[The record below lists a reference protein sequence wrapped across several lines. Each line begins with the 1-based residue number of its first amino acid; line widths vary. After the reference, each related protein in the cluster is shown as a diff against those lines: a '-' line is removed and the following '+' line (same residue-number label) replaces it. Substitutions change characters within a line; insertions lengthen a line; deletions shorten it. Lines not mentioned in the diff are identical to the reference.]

1 MAKSGRAS
9 RVARVFMSL
18 LSCCLLM
25 SMQSRA
31 WGDERGRI
39 TILEENDSLYFNSD
53 KHYTQGLRISD
64 LLGETPSPD
73 GLWDDAFKIVR
84 SVTPVFEPGGTR
96 RIGVFLGQSIFT
108 PKNLAI
114 RPPDPHD
121 RPYAGWL
128 YAGASLLQ
136 ETGSQM
142 LENAELDFGIVGPGA
157 LGKQVQNDFHQF
169 IGVPQA
175 KGWSSQLQ
183 QEFGIVLS
191 YERLW
196 RLPLVGDNCL
206 GVDIVPQLGA
216 SVGNIFTYGETGV
229 LLRIGSGLGADYGP
243 VRIRPA
249 LSGTDYF
256 DAERLDEG
264 QGYYFFAGTQ
274 GRVVGRNIFLDGN
287 SFRTSPSVSKK
298 NLVGDAQAGF
308 SVLLSKSLRFD
319 ISVALRTEEFHGQ
332 HTPDDICTAALTFTW

>member
-1 MAKSGRAS
+1 
-9 RVARVFMSL
+9 
-18 LSCCLLM
+18 
-25 SMQSRA
+25 
-31 WGDERGRI
+31 
-39 TILEENDSLYFNSD
+39 
-53 KHYTQGLRISD
+53 
-64 LLGETPSPD
+64 
-73 GLWDDAFKIVR
+73 
-84 SVTPVFEPGGTR
+84 
-96 RIGVFLGQSIFT
+96 
-108 PKNLAI
+108 
-114 RPPDPHD
+114 
-121 RPYAGWL
+121 
-128 YAGASLLQ
+128 
-136 ETGSQM
+136 
-142 LENAELDFGIVGPGA
+142 
-157 LGKQVQNDFHQF
+157 VQNDFHQF

-183 QEFGIVLS
+183 QEFGVVLS

-196 RLPLVGDNCL
+196 RLPLVGDNRF

-229 LLRIGSGLGADYGP
+229 LLRIGRGLGADYGP

-256 DAERLDEG
+256 DADRLDEG

-308 SVLLSKSLRFD
+308 SVLLSKSLRLD

-332 HTPDDICTAALTFTW
+332 HTPDDICTAALSFTW

>member
-1 MAKSGRAS
+1 MIRALAPQIL
-9 RVARVFMSL
+9 RERQPGLYTTTWWNPATRNCTTPPCVA
-18 LSCCLLM
+18 
-25 SMQSRA
+25 
-31 WGDERGRI
+31 
-39 TILEENDSLYFNSD
+39 
-53 KHYTQGLRISD
+53 
-64 LLGETPSPD
+64 
-73 GLWDDAFKIVR
+73 
-84 SVTPVFEPGGTR
+84 PVFEPGGTR
-96 RIGVFLGQSIFT
+96 RTGIFLGQSIFT

-136 ETGSQM
+136 ETGGRM

-169 IGVPQA
+169 IGVPEA

-183 QEFGIVLS
+183 QEVGAVLS

-196 RLPLVGDNCL
+196 RLRLVGDNRF
-206 GVDIVPQLGA
+206 GADIVPQFGA
-216 SVGNIFTYGETGV
+216 SVGNIFTYGETGM
-229 LLRIGSGLGADYGP
+229 LLRIGKGLDADYGP

-256 DAERLDEG
+256 NPEGLDEG
-264 QGYYFFAGTQ
+264 WAYYFFASTQ

-287 SFRTSPSVSKK
+287 SFRTSPSVVKK

-308 SVLLSKSLRFD
+308 SILWSKWLRLD

-332 HTPDDICTAALTFTW
+332 RTPDDICTAALSFTW

>member
-31 WGDERGRI
+31 WGDETGRI

-64 LLGETPSPD
+64 LLGEAPSPD

-84 SVTPVFEPGGTR
+84 SVTPVFEPGATR
-96 RIGVFLGQSIFT
+96 RTGVFLGQSIFT

-142 LENAELDFGIVGPGA
+142 LENAELDLGIVGPGA

-196 RLPLVGDNCL
+196 RLPLVGDNRF

-216 SVGNIFTYGETGV
+216 SVGNIFTYGKQGCCS
-229 LLRIGSGLGADYGP
+229 GSAGGLAPITD
-243 VRIRPA
+243 
-249 LSGTDYF
+249 LSES
-256 DAERLDEG
+256 APHCPER
-264 QGYYFFAGTQ
+264 T
-274 GRVVGRNIFLDGN
+274 I
-287 SFRTSPSVSKK
+287 STPSVSTKGRATISSPAHK
-298 NLVGDAQAGF
+298 GG
-308 SVLLSKSLRFD
+308 S
-319 ISVALRTEEFHGQ
+319 SVATSSSTATRSGQARASRRRT
-332 HTPDDICTAALTFTW
+332 